1 MNAPAPVGVGDRLR
15 AAVPHVLRSAR
26 PSLVTAPTPLQPL
39 HRLRA
44 ALGDHGPRL
53 WIKRD
58 DLTGLALGGNKA
70 RKLEYLVA
78 DARAAGADV
87 LVTVGAAQSNHA
99 RQTAAAAAA
108 VGLDAVLVLRV
119 PPGADAAYRT
129 SGNVLLDRIFGARL
143 VLTDEKPDDPHPERA
158 AAEDVIADLRAQGRR
173 PYLIPSGGSTPVGAL
188 GYVEAFA
195 EIAEAEPEFDAIVLA
210 TGSGGTQAGLL
221 AGAALSAGS
230 GLAGGAGP
238 RSGTGLAGG
247 AGQAAGSGQSAG
259 SAPRIEGIAVS
270 PDADELAADVARLAA
285 QTLALLEGSDTPAAA
300 GAPGVLSAPGAL
312 QPLGGASGAPANV
325 RIDSHYVGPG
335 YGTVTE
341 GGIEA
346 IGLFARTEG
355 IVLDPVYTGK
365 AAAALIDGIR
375 RGRFDGDDD
384 VLFLHTGGAPALFA
398 HERTLTAAFGG

>member
-1 MNAPAPVGVGDRLR
+1 MNAPAPDGVGDRLL
-15 AAVPHVLRSAR
+15 AAVPAALRSAR

-39 HRLRA
+39 QRLRA
-44 ALGDHGPRL
+44 ALGDRGPRL

-78 DARAAGADV
+78 DARASGADV

-119 PPGADAAYRT
+119 PPGADAAYRA

-143 VLTDEKPDDPHPERA
+143 VLVDETRDDPHPERA
-158 AAEDVIADLRAQGRR
+158 AADDVIAELRSQGRR

-195 EIAEAEPEFDAIVLA
+195 EIAGAEPSFDTIVLA

-221 AGAALSAGS
+221 AGA
-230 GLAGGAGP
+230 GLLT
-238 RSGTGLAGG
+238 GT
-247 AGQAAGSGQSAG
+247 
-259 SAPRIEGIAVS
+259 APRIEGIAVS
-270 PDADELAADVARLAA
+270 PDADELAAEVAGLTA
-285 QTLALLEGSDTPAAA
+285 QTLSL
-300 GAPGVLSAPGAL
+300 
-312 QPLGGASGAPANV
+312 LGGASGASADV
-325 RIDSHYVGPG
+325 RIDSRYVGPG
-335 YGTVTE
+335 YGVVTD

-375 RGRFDGDDD
+375 SGRFDGDGD

-398 HERTLTAAFGG
+398 HEQTLTAAFIRSSHPA